1 MAYDEVRDL
10 SLTVADGRN
19 VAWTECGPDDGVPLL
34 RMPGTPGGRWGIRGD
49 RTPWAERGL
58 WVLTTERPGFGASTR
73 LPGRGF
79 AEHAHDVAAILD
91 RQGIDRVLVLG
102 GSGGSP
108 HVLAF
113 CALHPDRVRAAT
125 VLVGA
130 APLVPDEVGSMI
142 ELNQQ
147 GYHLARAGDVSGLH
161 ALTDPIREQLLDD
174 PLLAFH
180 SVMAEAPPSDQEVMS
195 DPGWQEA
202 FVRGMHDALA
212 QGTDGWIDEALA
224 LEGGEW
230 TDFAPEDVATSV
242 TWYHAAGDVN
252 CPLSAAQRLVARLP
266 NARLHEWADGGHLTG
281 YHKEGEILDEL
292 LARG

>member
-1 MAYDEVRDL
+1 M
-10 SLTVADGRN
+10 
-19 VAWTECGPDDGVPLL
+19 
-34 RMPGTPGGRWGIRGD
+34 
-49 RTPWAERGL
+49 
-58 WVLTTERPGFGASTR
+58 LTTERPGFGASTR

-147 GYHLARAGDVSGLH
+147 AYHLARAGDVSGLH